1 MMEAPQRKLGSCRVN
16 ATMHIATI
24 SACPGNTGVAA
35 SSARTRKEIGSKA
48 LDIPYFCRV
57 NLFRY
62 PSIVF
67 CACKI
72 TASSLSENSNFTL
85 MKRPVFI
92 PVPAAAGRAEEV
104 RGVVATSSNFLL
116 FFKRALW
123 HFACFSFCARRLL
136 FSFSR
141 PFRRKEIHR
150 SFDRLRRKG
159 FLGRKLP

>member
-16 ATMHIATI
+16 ATMHIATM

-35 SSARTRKEIGSKA
+35 ASARTRKEIGSKA

-72 TASSLSENSNFTL
+72 TASSLSESSGFIL
-85 MKRPVFI
+85 MKRPTFT
-92 PVPAAAGRAEEV
+92 PVPVAAGRAEEV
-104 RGVVATSSNFLL
+104 RRVIAISLNFL
-116 FFKRALW
+116 FIIKHALW
-123 HFACFSFCARRLL
+123 SFACLSYGAPSPL
-136 FSFSR
+136 FILSPVS
-141 PFRRKEIHR
+141 PEEIHR
-150 SFDRLRRKG
+150 NFRCLHRKG
-159 FLGRKLP
+159 LLGIKLL